1 MAIELEIERFTAL
14 ELDSILDSIP
24 LLFYAFSIILKVKKF
39 IYNLI
44 ISLRFSEV
52 VSDQANSIGFMNI
65 STYHRHSNKI
75 MRVE

>member
-14 ELDSILDSIP
+14 ELDSILDSIS
-24 LLFYAFSIILKVKKF
+24 LLFYAFSIILKVKML

-44 ISLRFSEV
+44 ISIRFSEV
-52 VSDQANSIGFMNI
+52 VSDQANSIGFMDI
-65 STYHRHSNKI
+65 SAYHRHSNKI